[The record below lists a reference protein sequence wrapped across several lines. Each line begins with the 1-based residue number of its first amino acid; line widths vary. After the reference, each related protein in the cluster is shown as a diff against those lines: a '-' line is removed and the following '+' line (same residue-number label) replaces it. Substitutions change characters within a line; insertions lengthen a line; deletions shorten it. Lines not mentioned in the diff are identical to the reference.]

1 MRIEIGK
8 VGYFANERF
17 HSREEKIFEDPIKW
31 LESKEIGL

>member
-17 HSREEKIFEDPIKW
+17 HSGEDKIFEDLIKR
-31 LESKEIGL
+31 LDSKEIGL